1 MSQRTIIKCDNC
13 GQQNRVSDSA
23 QAALCGRCK
32 RPLNLVRLADEN
44 EQASWGEA
52 MRRAAAVAKVMPTI
66 APPTNDE
73 AGRESEAIQLLN
85 AIAEIVKSVALD
97 EMTSEL
103 NEIATRLTL
112 AGYIDPNDDDDGDD
126 PDGDDDV

>member
-1 MSQRTIIKCDNC
+1 MSIVKCDC
-13 GQQNRVSDSA
+13 GQQNRVSEAA

-52 MRRAAAVAKVMPTI
+52 MRRAAAAAKVMPTI
-66 APPTNDE
+66 APPANDE

-85 AIAEIVKSVALD
+85 AIAEIVKSVELD

-126 PDGDDDV
+126 PDPDGDDDV

>member
-1 MSQRTIIKCDNC
+1 
-13 GQQNRVSDSA
+13 
-23 QAALCGRCK
+23 
-32 RPLNLVRLADEN
+32 
-44 EQASWGEA
+44 
-52 MRRAAAVAKVMPTI
+52 MPTI
-66 APPTNDE
+66 APPANDE

-85 AIAEIVKSVALD
+85 AIAEIVKSVELD

-126 PDGDDDV
+126 PDPDGDDDDV